1 VTTDPIPDG
10 GAPARVL
17 FICTHNSARSQ
28 MAEGL
33 LRARGGDRFA
43 AFSAGTEATE
53 VRPLAVCAMDEV
65 GIDIR
70 GQESK
75 TLHRYLGEPFDLVV
89 TVCDDA
95 REACPVFPGARR
107 MAHWSFEDPS
117 RATGTDEERL
127 AVFRRVRDAI
137 AARVDALVA
146 AGVAGAAGDVP
157 A

>member
-1 VTTDPIPDG
+1 MTMPDPDRVG
-10 GAPARVL
+10 VRRVRVL

-53 VRPLAVCAMDEV
+53 VRPLAIRAMDEI

-75 TLHRYLGEPFDLVV
+75 TLLRYLAQQFDLVV

-95 REACPVFPGARR
+95 RESCPVFPGARR
-107 MAHWSFEDPS
+107 MTQWSFEDPS

-127 AVFRRVRDAI
+127 AVFRRVRDEI
-137 AARVDALVA
+137 AMRVDALI
-146 AGVAGAAGDVP
+146 AGDEP